1 MSPTVPWLQHART
14 QHVSIVV
21 VFVAIS
27 SKVREIPRRS
37 TCVSKSTIARRS
49 NVRAVV
55 YVMATHDCTTSRCD
69 QSFGSILMGAW
80 SASSSSRR
88 SLHEPDGIDS
98 RKSLGD
104 LGTSANAEAFL
115 NANARPD
122 EPFIVPPPFLP
133 PEWINDTSLRVAIEG
148 E

>member
-1 MSPTVPWLQHART
+1 VR
-14 QHVSIVV
+14 I
-21 VFVAIS
+21 
-27 SKVREIPRRS
+27 KVD
-37 TCVSKSTIARRS
+37 
-49 NVRAVV
+49 
-55 YVMATHDCTTSRCD
+55 DCTTIQCPRRRVRDGYAQVHNESRY
-69 QSFGSILMGAW
+69 QSLGSILMGAW

-133 PEWINDTSLRVAIEG
+133 PEWINDTSLRVAVEG